1 MLAVFK
7 GISVYKTCSKGFTLI
22 ELTLAVML
30 LALLTAFSIPSFQSL
45 YRRSEMQKIASEF
58 NNVLRYA
65 QQRAVM
71 ERIPVRV
78 VIDVREN
85 TYWVPVE
92 EEAQGRRHYRSRS
105 HRARDTRASRRSS
118 RRVKE
123 VQELRG
129 KLPKGF
135 IFEFVY
141 KVATDDEY
149 KRGEAEF
156 YFYPDGS
163 ADAGYF
169 TVLRLAETEDEESRL
184 FIRISPATGVIS
196 SMEGLTNEDGSDFY
210 RGYYDNLQYAS

>member
-1 MLAVFK
+1 M
-7 GISVYKTCSKGFTLI
+7 YKTCSKGFTLI

-92 EEAQGRRHYRSRS
+92 EKPGRRHYRSRS
-105 HRARDTRASRRSS
+105 HHAVI
-118 RRVKE
+118 RVLHA
-123 VQELRG
+123 V
-129 KLPKGF
+129 
-135 IFEFVY
+135 
-141 KVATDDEY
+141 
-149 KRGEAEF
+149 
-156 YFYPDGS
+156 
-163 ADAGYF
+163 
-169 TVLRLAETEDEESRL
+169 
-184 FIRISPATGVIS
+184 PAVG
-196 SMEGLTNEDGSDFY
+196 
-210 RGYYDNLQYAS
+210 